1 MGRVNAAHQFLRT
14 LAITYGV
21 ALGGAVLLL
30 VVDRQ
35 IGDVEVV
42 RNVLAG
48 EDDVGLGAATR
59 DAVQAGL
66 VWVIAVAAVLGVG
79 CVAAAMALRR
89 DEAGVDRTS

>member
-1 MGRVNAAHQFLRT
+1 MARDELKRIGFTQCQPNRHLPGKR
-14 LAITYGV
+14 
-21 ALGGAVLLL
+21 
-30 VVDRQ
+30 

-48 EDDVGLGAATR
+48 EDDVGLGSATR

-66 VWVIAVAAVLGVG
+66 VRVVAVAAVLGVG

-89 DEAGVDRTS
+89 NEAGVDRSR